1 MTRNFVFNTLSRAIA
16 NPENVRAVVE
26 VFNHDKTSEII
37 LIDFDP
43 LSNHQLLDETL
54 PSVGVWSAQTPEC
67 EEIACGEFRSY
78 DEAVERVYDFLL
90 NNNAELYIDSL

>member
-16 NPENVRAVVE
+16 DCENVRAVVE
-26 VFNHDKTSEII
+26 VFKDGATSEII

-54 PSVGVWSAQTPEC
+54 PRVGVWSRQVEC
-67 EEIACGEFRSY
+67 EEVDCGEFPSY
-78 DEAVERVYDFLL
+78 EKAVDFVFNLLFLYD
-90 NNNAELYIDSL
+90 AELYIDSL